1 MSEFD
6 KRDTTNADREPPGR
20 TDVYR
25 SSLGRRTV
33 RKVLPLVL
41 GVVLMAAFVLIDAFG
56 FGMSPEYWNPNFPL
70 LVVFSVALVWM
81 VAGTTYRVRG
91 GKLILT
97 TMFRW
102 HRIAL
107 DEIAEIRKV
116 CVESK
121 EIIDIRRQ
129 PRRVLGWNPRI
140 WSDYGRGDYALGT
153 DVIEIITPSS
163 RFILSP
169 RDEKGFL
176 AALDACADV
185 GG

>member
-6 KRDTTNADREPPGR
+6 KRDTSNADRDPPGR
-20 TDVYR
+20 TDIYW
-25 SSLGRRTV
+25 SSLGRRAV
-33 RKVLPLVL
+33 RKVVPLVVLVAFMAFQVAMWPETWTVQLVLLILPLV
-41 GVVLMAAFVLIDAFG
+41 MA
-56 FGMSPEYWNPNFPL
+56 
-70 LVVFSVALVWM
+70 VWQ

-91 GKLILT
+91 GELILT
-97 TMFRW
+97 KMFRW

-107 DEIAEIRKV
+107 DEIAEIRRV
-116 CVESK
+116 SVESK
-121 EIIDIRRQ
+121 EIVDFRRQ
-129 PRRVLGWNPRI
+129 PRRTLGWNPRI

-176 AALDACADV
+176 AALDVRADV
-185 GG
+185 GA